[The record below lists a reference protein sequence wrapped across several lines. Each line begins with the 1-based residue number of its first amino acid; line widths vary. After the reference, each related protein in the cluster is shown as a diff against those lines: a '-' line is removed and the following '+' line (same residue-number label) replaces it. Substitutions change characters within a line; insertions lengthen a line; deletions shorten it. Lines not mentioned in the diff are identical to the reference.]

1 MPWVRCF
8 APGRRFSQ
16 KRMERTKAMSRWQ
29 RMLGAAAIC
38 GAIALVGLPAVAA
51 AQNTAMQTV
60 AAVAIG
66 GVDRLMEDAE
76 YVGKL
81 SGNPQLGEMMK
92 AMIAAQTGGVEG
104 IPGVDSKRP
113 AGVLVQT
120 DGLNFQVYG
129 MVPVTKLDDLLKL
142 ASRAGITAEKQGDV
156 YAIEGP
162 QQTIFAVEKN
172 GWLVLGMDK
181 PSLAAAPADPAVLQ
195 QLAGSYDLAVKIN
208 IQSIPPMYR
217 QIAVAMIQQGMQQ
230 GMQPSPDQTPEE
242 FELQKRMAMQS
253 LGQIQDALNEYD
265 TITVGLKLDG
275 SAGNLA
281 MDVQMTVLPNSKA
294 ARLLQANADL
304 TTALGGFARTD
315 DTFLLQVTEKYTP
328 EYVDLMKQ
336 QFEDYKKLIAAGLK
350 KDGDLSAKERKLVL
364 EIVDQVF
371 VQLTT
376 TMEKHGA
383 DIAIS
388 GSMTALVGGM
398 VLDDPAVLETRVKE
412 LFEDAK
418 QQNPELAELVKLDA
432 EVYLGVRFHVLQLPN
447 EAIAEGSPEFA
458 ELLEGKDLQAVLGV
472 GEHAIY
478 LAAGAD
484 AVDDLKAA
492 LDISKERKPA
502 DSPGRVRVALRPI
515 MQFAL
520 AMSGSDS
527 GDERAQI
534 EELLSVMSGDR
545 DEIRIESKL
554 IPNGSHVRIE
564 FGEDVLKL
572 IGAAV
577 QKGMVATGQ
586 GLSPDDF

>member
-1 MPWVRCF
+1 
-8 APGRRFSQ
+8 
-16 KRMERTKAMSRWQ
+16 MSRWQ

-66 GVDRLMEDAE
+66 GVDRLMQDAE
-76 YVGKL
+76 YLGKL

-92 AMIAAQTGGVEG
+92 AMIAAQTGGSEG
-104 IPGVDSKRP
+104 IPGLDSKRP
-113 AGVLVQT
+113 VGVLVQT

-217 QIAVAMIQQGMQQ
+217 QLAIALIQQGMQQ
-230 GMQPSPDQTPEE
+230 GMQPTPDQTPEE
-242 FELQKRMAMQS
+242 FELQKRMTMQTLS
-253 LGQIQDALNEYD
+253 QIQDALNEYD
-265 TITVGLKLDG
+265 TITVGLNLDAA
-275 SAGNLA
+275 AGNLA

-294 ARLLQANADL
+294 ARLLEANADL
-304 TTALGGFARTD
+304 TTALAGFARTD
-315 DTFLLQVTEKYTP
+315 DTFLLQATAKYTP

-336 QFEDYKKLIAAGLK
+336 QFENYKKLIAAGLK
-350 KDGDLSAKERKLVL
+350 KDAALSAKERKLVL

-371 VQLTT
+371 AQLMT

-388 GSMTALVGGM
+388 GSMTAIVGGM
-398 VLDDPAVLETRVKE
+398 VLDNPAVLETRVKE

-418 QQNPELAELVKLDA
+418 QQNPELAERVKLDA
-432 EVYLGVRFHVLQLPN
+432 EVYSGVRFHVLQIPN
-447 EAIAEGSPEFA
+447 AEIAEGSPEFA
-458 ELLEGKDLQAVLGV
+458 KLLEGKDLQAVLGV

-478 LAAGAD
+478 LTAGAD
-484 AVDDLKAA
+484 AVNDLKAA
-492 LDISKERKPA
+492 LDSSKERKPV
-502 DSPGRVRVALRPI
+502 DSAGRFRVALKPI
-515 MQFAL
+515 MQFVL

-527 GDERAQI
+527 DDERAQI
-534 EELLSVMSGDR
+534 EELLSVMSGDG

-554 IPNGSHVRIE
+554 IPNGTHARIE

-577 QKGMVATGQ
+577 QKGIAATGQ
-586 GLSPDDF
+586 GLSPDEF

>member
-1 MPWVRCF
+1 
-8 APGRRFSQ
+8 
-16 KRMERTKAMSRWQ
+16 MSRWQ
-29 RMLGAAAIC
+29 RMLGAAALC
-38 GAIALVGLPAVAA
+38 GTIALVVLPAVAA
-51 AQNTAMQTV
+51 AQNTGTQTV

-66 GVDRLMEDAE
+66 GIDRLMEDAE

-81 SGNPQLGEMMK
+81 VGNPQLGEMMK
-92 AMIAAQTGGVEG
+92 ARIAAQTGGAQG
-104 IPGVDSKRP
+104 IPGLDSKRP

-120 DGLNFQVYG
+120 DGLDFRVYG
-129 MVPVTKLDDLLKL
+129 MVPVAKLDDLLKL
-142 ASRAGITAEKQGDV
+142 LSRAGITAEKQGEV

-162 QQTIFAVEKN
+162 QQTLFAVEKN

-195 QLAGSYDLAVKIN
+195 QLAGSYDLAITIN

-217 QIAVAMIQQGMQQ
+217 QLAVAMIQQGMQQ

-253 LGQIQDALNEYD
+253 LSQIQDALNEYD
-265 TITVGLKLDG
+265 TITVGLNLDG
-275 SAGNLA
+275 TAGNLA
-281 MDVQMTVLPNSKA
+281 MDVQMTVLPNTKA

-304 TTALGGFARTD
+304 TTALAGFARTD
-315 DTFLLQVTEKYTP
+315 DTFLLQAAAKYTP

-336 QFEDYKKLIAAGLK
+336 QLENYKKLIAAGPK
-350 KDGDLSAKERKLVL
+350 KEGDLSAKERKLVL

-371 VQLTT
+371 AQLTT
-376 TMEKHGA
+376 TLEKHGA

-398 VLDDPAVLETRVKE
+398 VLDDPAVLETKVKE
-412 LFEDAK
+412 LFQDAK
-418 QQNPELAELVKLDA
+418 QQNPEFAELVKLDA
-432 EVYLGVRFHVLQLPN
+432 EVYSGVRFHVLQIPN
-447 EAIAEGSPEFA
+447 DAIAEGLPEFA
-458 ELLEGKDLQAVLGV
+458 ELLEGKALQAVLGV

-478 LAAGAD
+478 IAAGTD

-492 LDISKERKPA
+492 LDISKERKPV
-502 DSPGRVRVALRPI
+502 DSAGRFRVALKPI

-527 GDERAQI
+527 SDERAQI
-534 EELLSVMSGDR
+534 EELLGAMSGDR

-554 IPNGSHVRIE
+554 IPNGSHARIE
-564 FGEDVLKL
+564 IGEDVLKL

-577 QKGMVATGQ
+577 QKGMAGAGQ
-586 GLSPDDF
+586 GLSPNDF